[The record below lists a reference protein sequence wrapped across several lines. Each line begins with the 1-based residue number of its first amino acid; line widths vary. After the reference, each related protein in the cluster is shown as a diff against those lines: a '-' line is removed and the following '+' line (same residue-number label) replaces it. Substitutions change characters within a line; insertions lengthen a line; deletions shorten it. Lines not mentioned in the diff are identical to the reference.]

1 MLNGF
6 TKVIDQAAA
15 HVPAILW
22 SPRAMRDMRAVVERF
37 PCVKGKTIG
46 PVRLGIIGME
56 LRLAAG
62 AAQVDLTL
70 PILREDRDAIVA
82 LGRDQEDGAW
92 IHAHPVWS
100 RIWRFCCRWADPS
113 TAVGEHVDLLW
124 FEFDVEETAA
134 PGLPVPGIF
143 IGFKPES
150 TARADAATWRQV
162 LHEVVD
168 GLTGTAPSAELLDH
182 FEGALA
188 ALPRGAYVRF
198 FGLMLSRG
206 AEAVRFVIGGLGRA
220 ELPGLLAAVGWPGD
234 ADAAAERV
242 LEATGEGLVP
252 DAHSLQY
259 DVCSAGVL
267 PRIGIECALDR
278 GPQTEGHFVE
288 REFLQRLVDRS
299 LCDADKRDALLALPG
314 ETVAPYDGI
323 CILGHARQ
331 VHHLKLVLDNEAV
344 REAKAYYG
352 RSLVVRRLDAA
363 RSTAVAAGASPGV
376 PV

>member
-1 MLNGF
+1 MLRGF

-15 HVPAILW
+15 HVPAVLW
-22 SPRAMRDMRAVVERF
+22 PPQAMRDMKSVVERF
-37 PCVKGKTIG
+37 PGVKGKTIG

-62 AAQVDLTL
+62 AGQVDLTL

-82 LGRDQEDGAW
+82 LGRDEEDGAW
-92 IHAHPVWS
+92 MHAHPVWS
-100 RIWRFCCRWADPS
+100 RIWRFCCHWADS
-113 TAVGEHVDLLW
+113 ATAAGQHVELLW
-124 FEFDVEETAA
+124 LEFDVLETAA

-150 TARADAATWRQV
+150 TARADAATWRQL
-162 LHEVVD
+162 LHEVVED
-168 GLTGTAPSAELLDH
+168 LTGDAPSADTLGHLERS
-182 FEGALA
+182 LA
-188 ALPRGAYVRF
+188 ALPPGAYVRF

-220 ELPGLLAAVGWPGD
+220 ELPALLEAIGWPGD
-234 ADAAAERV
+234 AGQAAGWV
-242 LEATGEGLVP
+242 GEVAADSLAA

-259 DVCSAGVL
+259 DVGAAGVF
-267 PRIGIECALDR
+267 PRIGVECALDR
-278 GPQTEGHFVE
+278 EPQNAGHFVE
-288 REFLQRLVDRS
+288 RELLQRLVDRS
-299 LCDADKRDALLALPG
+299 LCDAQKRDALLALPG

-331 VHHLKLVLDNEAV
+331 VHHLKLVLDAEAV

-352 RSLVVRRLDAA
+352 RSLVVRRLDP
-363 RSTAVAAGASPGV
+363 AAGAPTASPGV
-376 PV
+376 PA